1 MGDTAID
8 CERVRVMPARRSRI
22 VFQRGTRGDDTLTG
36 SETRDFILAL
46 AGNDTI
52 SGLGAADLLLA

>member
-1 MGDTAID
+1 
-8 CERVRVMPARRSRI
+8 MPARRSRI